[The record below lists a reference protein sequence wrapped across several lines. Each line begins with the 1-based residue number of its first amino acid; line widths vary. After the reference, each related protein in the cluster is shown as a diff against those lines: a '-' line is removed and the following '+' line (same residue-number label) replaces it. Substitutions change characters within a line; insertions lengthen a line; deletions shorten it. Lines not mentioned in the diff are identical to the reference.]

1 MRPHVTPYRT
11 LILKGWWIIL
21 LVLFAWAIG
30 VGQYMFDID
39 VDAGTDVLVGDKD
52 PDLAYYERT
61 RPLWGYDEYAM
72 VAMVRDDWITPDG
85 VALQKQ
91 IVKALEAVPHVEGVV
106 SILDVPLLRQQDGPL
121 FDPANVPT
129 LKSEG
134 IDYDRARAEIV
145 EHTQARG
152 NLISTD
158 GRSLGLLVFL
168 AIPEA
173 MRTFDK
179 EWAALK
185 NTPDPTPEQAKRL
198 AELDALL
205 DVASDE
211 LAVRRTAMVDGLRET
226 VKRLEPK
233 LDEPVRL
240 SGLPFINISIEE
252 HLNHDIEVFGIAA
265 LVLFTLG
272 FLLVYLRPRFVV
284 LPILTCLLPVV
295 IVIGTMA
302 LRGDVLTVVTAN
314 LPVLLFTLMLPY
326 TVYFVERY
334 RERRSLYPEESG
346 DQSSIEA
353 AKSIFLPCLFSCTTT
368 MAGFLALVTS
378 TTKPVRTFGLMTSV
392 GMGVG
397 LIVVF
402 LAIPSMSRPLSPMRI
417 PASGVQTGT
426 RGLVRLFERVSLRM
440 PAAIVALSLVVLGL
454 AMWGTTK
461 LSAQSKFTEYFME
474 DSAVYQGLE
483 YIDQEMGGT
492 TPLEVI
498 VTAKDDL
505 YFLKPEGI
513 QALEAVQAYF
523 DTVPEVG
530 NVRSIATL
538 VDEIKKKNPN
548 IVPMMPFFGK
558 HPMVR
563 SVTKEYAD
571 EAYKTSRVLVRFRET
586 APTLDRNVILDG
598 LRAHLESAPEL
609 QDLEVRET
617 GVFLLY
623 ANMLNSLM
631 DTQRKTFIWVV
642 VAIFV
647 MLIILFWSP
656 ILAILMLLTQVL
668 PAVVML
674 GVMGWLGIPLDVIT
688 VMIAA
693 IAMGI
698 GIDAAIQYTDRFRRE
713 LAVDGDHRAA
723 LSRAH
728 ATIGRAIWIAT
739 SVIIVGFCVLMLS
752 QFRPSI
758 YFGLFTAIAM
768 LMSQLAAL
776 TVLPSIFLLTGYP
789 KRPKQPK
796 RSQDTADDDDL
807 PAFYPSS

>member
-1 MRPHVTPYRT
+1 MTPYRT